1 MEVGSDR
8 ILFHPRLGDIPTNM
22 DRDVEIYCPS
32 TDGGTS
38 EQSNRTVSIHIDTIR
53 PVITPGNATIYLELG
68 STHTPETPACADTN
82 PDADLTGRITTED
95 GGLAAALSGSANTTA
110 TITHSCVDEAGNPA
124 RQSVRTFEIRDTM
137 SPTIS
142 FSHAILEVA
151 FGGTYA
157 APVATCNDPPRGT
170 FTTTNDGQTVDT
182 DTAGTYTESYTCDD
196 GLTQATTGT
205 RTVTVLAA
213 GAGSDPVIGN
223 VPTEPILFRQGTE
236 PPAHGLTCDDGGVDL
251 TSRITTLTPVDSTAT
266 NGTLDVEY
274 TCTDD
279 DSTTARAT
287 VTYHVDGTVPEIDP
301 PTGARNLELGEPFPE
316 TAACT
321 DPFPRGAATLAPID
335 ASAIEAALDA
345 RMLPD
350 GPLSI
355 TYECTDR
362 VGNAAD
368 PSVRTFT
375 IVDTTPPGDPVI
387 GMPLI
392 DRTAALVFELGTREC
407 PQDRGTPSFL
417 MNTTTRGGEA
427 ARFDS
432 TVPGEYVITYYCMD
446 ASQRSGTVA
455 QQVTVEKGMG
465 YGTAPVITLG
475 PLEDMILV
483 RLGDPA
489 PAHGLTC
496 TDGDIDRTAEIMVE
510 GADLDTSVGGVQTV
524 TYICRDDESM
534 FDRSTITY
542 TVDGTRPAISPGNGT
557 IQLEL
562 GSAFAREE
570 VTCTDPFPA
579 GEVDQNRITRQ
590 MEDVV
595 DAALASRAPQDVEVT
610 YDCTDEAG
618 NPARQSVRMF
628 AVNDTTAPAPPVI
641 PSPMITITQG
651 SPLDLGRTTCPDDR
665 GTPISISNTTTRD
678 GAAVDRVDPDAPGT
692 YIITFRCSDLYR
704 STTAQQTVTVN
715 ARAGSGDVPVITGK
729 PAGPLHTRQGAA
741 LMDHGMTCRDGT
753 ADLPLTPNP
762 AIPSGDVNGTTLVTF
777 TCTDADG
784 NPASETVT
792 YIVDGTRPVIDP
804 GNGTITLELGGT
816 FAPESPTCT
825 DRYPRADR
833 TSDISRDGEDDV
845 RTALGSKEEGEA
857 VVTYSCSDAVGN
869 PAKISERTFDIQDTI
884 RPAPPTFGITSR
896 TVDQG
901 DDNPLDRAACAQD
914 GGTVIRLMNTTTRD
928 NAAVDGIDTGI
939 PGTYRV
945 DHWCEDANQRS
956 ETARQTLMVR
966 AAPGHGTPPV
976 ISGTPLT
983 ILVREGEDP
992 DPHGLVCLDGGA
1004 DLSGRITTET
1014 TVDSTTRNGTHEIV
1028 YTCTDDEEMTATA
1041 AVTYI
1046 VDGTFPVITPG
1057 DGPAP
1062 ADQELGT
1069 AFVPETVTCAD
1080 RFPMADR
1087 TSNITRSGEAEIN
1100 LALSSK
1106 EPVRLTLTHICH
1118 DEAGNRVTSERIHA
1132 INDTIAPGAPTASV
1146 ITRDIPHGGDN
1157 PLDMAVCAQDAGTA
1171 VQLVREI
1178 RLDGELVDEIDTD
1191 DSGTYVVEN
1200 RCADRYNTG
1209 GSLRQT
1215 LNVMQAA
1222 KPVLTLAA
1230 DARHL
1235 RSGDTYAPELSC
1247 AGTITA
1253 NDTASALVDGRH
1265 VVTVPEID
1273 GDGMLNIMYSC
1284 ESSGRMADEMPVL
1297 RITVDNT
1304 LPQIEILGDDPHHV
1318 KRTAGQTYDSVDAGT
1333 TCTDAAPGVKAG
1345 ESSNA
1350 TEASL
1355 DADAELTVAYH
1366 CWDLAGNNA
1375 TAYRQV
1381 IVDGTRPVITPVNA
1395 TIHLELG
1402 STHTDMAPTCTDP
1415 FPPTDL
1421 TDRITTEDGGLAA
1434 ALSGSANDT
1443 VRITHSCIDEVGNP
1457 ARQSVR
1463 TFEIRDTMSPTI
1475 SFSHAILEVAFGG
1488 TYVEPVA
1495 TCSDPP
1501 RGTFTTTNDGQTVDT
1516 DTAGTYTESY
1526 TCDDGLTQAATETR
1540 TVTVLA
1546 AGAGS
1551 NPVIGNVPTAP
1562 ILFREGT
1569 TPPAHGLTCDDGG
1582 VDLTSRITT
1591 LTPVDSTATNGTL
1604 DVEYTCTDDD
1614 STTARATVTYHVD
1627 GTIPVIDPPTGTV
1640 PGHQELGTAFSAGET
1655 ATCKDSFPK
1664 ADRTVTTAGQP
1675 AIETALEAGEEDELA
1690 LTHSCTDEAGNEAVQ
1705 SVRTY
1710 ELRDTIAPAAP
1721 SAAVTTGTINRG
1733 DPNPLTPPTCAPDGG
1748 TPLEISTVVTR
1759 DGSTV
1764 SAVDTNV
1771 AGMYEVTS
1779 KCTDANR
1786 DGPTLEQ
1793 TLTVNADPAPSS
1805 GPALTGTASTPAYLR
1820 DATTYEHGIT
1830 CTEGGTDLTSMI
1842 GFDPALSTLTEE
1854 RVHEVTLYCPA
1865 TSGDTSDYANATI
1878 SITVD
1883 RTGPVADIDGT
1894 RNIETHAYGSAYTYR
1909 SITCPQDAGSPVQSP
1924 ATVTYVDAG
1933 GAALPGGIAATT
1945 EAGQYG
1951 IKFHCTDEAGN
1962 QGPVYTVPL
1971 IVYAGLPS
1979 FNDDA
1984 TSSRSVLNGTLGD
1997 DARMSNPLTFDH
2009 GLECRP
2015 EGKGTD
2021 VKPGKLVFRPLLAT
2035 LEHNRPTPVDV
2046 FCLDI
2051 NGNAGPDAQTSGTVT
2066 FDTHPPTLARIPGGS
2081 VYFEQ
2086 GPHHTVPTGV
2096 IHPIYES
2103 NKLESRADIKAKFR
2117 CVDSPD
2123 ARSEN
2128 AVEVHTKAEI
2138 TRKEFDYQRLGDKIT
2153 PQFVAAHTRDG
2164 VTEFDVLDVT
2174 CTDLAGNER
2183 IYSWIIAED
2192 RAYHPAEGQ
2201 KATVAPV
2208 IEIHKFVSE
2217 AQAGPY
2223 THPEGDI
2230 TCSDYLAADL
2240 STNDYAKPDERFSD
2254 IGLDFRDVPF
2264 GGGSESTRFLS
2275 TVPSVATGLTHVPH
2289 VCTDAAGARVA
2300 TFTNVFV
2307 PAAGGPTISI
2317 MNDGAEVEI
2326 GQRIPV
2332 TASCTDES
2340 GSPLEVENRT
2350 YSRFYSTHH
2359 QVTFDPNPD
2368 DTSIERQFHIVFWC
2382 KDSSNREALKSG
2394 TFTQVPG
2401 GPQVRIEGSDLL
2413 FGDRITPESAIRN
2426 AHLAGEAY
2434 TAPEATCYY
2443 PKNDPPTWDP
2453 TVSGGPG
2460 AGTAA
2465 GTWSTITYECTAGS
2479 ATELAEL
2486 KVRTLNS
2493 KEITFD
2499 PGRDA
2504 HRTGTSFADNA
2515 ACTGTRGQAITPVV
2529 ETVRDVDGNTVPA
2542 ITDSDGRHVARIDA
2556 STPAG
2561 NYTILYECT
2570 DTKVLKGKGG
2580 PAHLKE
2586 YELKQV
2592 FTRPLVV
2599 ADDAPLPVREGLNI
2613 EVHPAKYA
2621 PLVTLPTQNN
2631 FPTATCRNGDDVIGV
2646 LGLSVIFGV
2655 VTSDKRQV
2663 AGSATI
2669 DPEYV
2674 PASRLTLENWNKTY
2688 AVTFTCRSGGERLAP
2703 ETTEFHQ
2710 VAHNSAIIGGFEID
2724 GATETQASAAANLH
2738 LQGTAYEHGEI
2749 GCGIFSGDRNSGQF
2763 NTYEFGEA
2771 GSNFRVH
2778 SGGIDADTPLA
2789 ALHQLSYTCQ
2799 PPGADNPRIV
2809 TRQVPVVERLVPV
2822 IENLGT
2828 TEYELGEA
2836 YEETATCSGLFGG
2849 AITGANAPAAPVL
2862 DVTVRGGTTVGAITA
2877 AGDYTLDYTC
2887 TQQFLGQ
2894 TFTAAPASR
2903 TLEVKAAGA
2912 GTPPTSRLTGDAPE
2926 VVELKSGT
2934 DYRHDLSCTDGG
2946 TPKGIEFSPRLEDL
2960 TANENN
2966 TVTIICPDDRN
2977 RKSSLNTRTVYIYVD
2992 TIAPRLH
2999 ALLSGRLQYASA
3011 SELSFPYSSFTCA
3024 DDRDPTNT
3032 QALFDPP
3039 VRTIANDDPTTATIY
3054 CPDAVGNTLPPGYTD
3069 SMTPPGRT
3077 NEGNATVIIHID
3089 TKKPVVTVT
3098 PRGTADNPTQV
3109 PFGGPYVQPTVTC
3122 VDPDGGTLDTP
3133 VATNTGETVDVNTPG
3148 TYTETYTGCLDRLH
3162 KRSDPVDNVVR
3173 VLPDTASTNMP
3184 PRIVLDY
3191 TNNTNLE
3198 VGNDATATCTDTEDG
3213 DKPVTRTG
3221 GAGFDPNDDT
3231 FGYAEGSR
3239 AKPYAFTYT
3248 CTDTGSK
3255 TATARGVITQVSD
3268 IPHLIIPGIIYDA
3281 AGKQTFASVQNSF
3294 HSSGNTPTF
3303 DDSRCYHHTTGEFL
3317 RDNDKIT
3324 INSGGVTG
3332 DALRDLV
3339 GGNLGAH
3346 VINHTCAIDGKSNSI
3361 FQTIY
3366 TISRERPAITISPAS
3381 PVTHTEGTEFDEQST
3396 CTGTLDGDLDVDIV
3410 SITGPGS
3417 PSEIDETTA
3426 PGQYTITYSCTED
3439 FPATDF
3445 HLEGSIS
3452 SAQGTLVVNVEA
3464 RAADAPTTTLTGKA
3478 DKRVHIMTATE
3489 AEFETKQGIGC
3500 DNTVSGGPTE
3510 IFYIPE
3516 ITSLAPNMQHTVR
3529 AYCPDGDGRVSDA
3542 TNGTFRITVDNMDP
3556 TASISG
3562 SDPHVLMPVAGAT
3575 YDSVDEGAI
3584 CSDNPPGS
3592 VVSHTV
3598 KSASGSTSIAA
3609 DTKFTATATC
3619 TDQAG
3624 NTGPVS
3630 WQVIIDGTAPAAPTA
3645 PATLMLNTNAVP
3657 DLDADRPA
3665 CAQDSG
3671 SRVTTPAAYV
3681 IKLAG
3686 VEVMS
3691 IDTTSATE
3699 DYTIEY
3705 TCRDA
3710 ATNES
3715 AVATRAVSITRP
3727 ATDTRP
3733 DLMLDGN
3740 NTTFEVGTDAPGAT
3754 CTDVED
3760 GTFDAVRTD
3769 PAGYDINED
3778 SFGFAEGS
3786 RAIEYRF
3793 DFTCTDSDGRT
3804 DTGHAIHT
3812 QVSNVPHLAITGINY
3827 GADGKQTFESL
3838 TFHRSGNNP
3847 SFDDAKCYFH
3857 TTGEFKA
3864 LDNRIV
3870 ITGEDDEGVPK
3881 NNDMSTELQDSIR
3894 LNLGWHLITHTCTIE
3909 PGKSNSISQTIYT
3922 IARDNPVIN
3931 TGPAE
3936 VIHPLG
3942 DTFEHAARCT
3952 SVLDE
3957 AIEMEDPD
3965 IVDAGGVTVAR
3976 IDGSTPAGTYTATYS
3991 CTQEIPENANH
4002 LEGTLTAAQRSVM
4015 IVVSD
4020 GVGPDLR
4027 VPSGRVIHEQGAAF
4041 DVNDHATCTDGSG
4054 TMDISIDPVIDAS
4067 TQADTYETIIS
4078 CTDGTNTRTAPLTVV
4093 VRAPGM
4099 PVITPPGDSYH
4110 LQHFFE
4116 VPGATCTDPEEGLLE
4131 TTHVIT
4137 DAAGTVI
4144 PEADVDRGR
4153 HLVTYSCTDSAGNE
4167 AEPANATIHVGRAGD
4182 TLPPVI
4188 TMAGYS
4194 VIYHQLGTPYVDRGA
4209 TCHDDNYGDLP
4220 VAVATPDGPVDYN
4233 RIGTYRIAYSC
4244 QTPQDGDV
4252 TATRYVRIV
4261 SSVPAD
4267 SAAPMVDLPQE
4278 IERIVSGAAATAPPP
4293 GIIDRDGNAVYVPA
4307 PDPGSEPAH
4316 ERSIRHAAGTPFT
4329 PPRGICNDGDD
4340 EDGNRIYALANH
4352 THSITEATPA
4362 GSTEDVTYT
4371 CKDPAGN
4378 TVTRTLHVMV
4388 EEDAAAPRIA
4398 LIGPGTVTM
4407 APGAQYVERGATC
4420 TDGFT
4425 PPGTQLLPRI
4435 SGDRVLSR
4443 PGSYDLE
4450 YVCVDAS
4457 GHASPI
4463 LGRTILVRSDG
4474 SGEEDWLLNPTFG
4487 RSWITDGQ
4495 QVRGGFAFNGRSLDI
4510 TDNFH
4515 TGLERMTV
4523 RVGSD
4528 NTITMKAYSERDL
4541 ERFTIYLGVPDV
4553 SRATAA
4559 DAAIHVDL
4567 RRDYMVPA
4575 QYIVASVS
4583 HDQAMPLVQ
4592 PNSTAASVSAARCGA
4607 GDAECTVV
4615 EVSFRV
4621 MAPLSSDI
4629 VAIAAM
4635 DTERRFTVSYV
4646 NDGVRFDGASMLP
4659 AETASFVIK
4668 RGNQHPAEWV
4678 HLVREDWRYNLWE
4691 DQHGFAWVRNSYGSW
4706 EQVTR
4711 AGFERLADPE
4721 VSIVTRNHDR
4731 FADMLERER
4740 ERAALVFNATE
4751 LEREVGGSFSHDA
4764 PVRVE
4769 KLKDPAILEKLKI
4782 EELAA
4787 LEYLEGAR

>member
-1 MEVGSDR
+1 QNEGASVAPGGRIPVSATCTDSNNNELETTNSTYSEFYSILHSVNFGELDDVGVERDYHVVFSCEDAQGREAWKSAKFTRTPAGPTITLEDYEGDPRKESPESALRSIHIQGTEYTGPGATCTDTATGQDVPVTVEGAPDSTSPAGPWSKITYTCESGGFTATAERRVRTLESASITFTPDESPYMGGPDIPDEPSCLDTRGNPVEPELVRVTAPDGTVSDTLDFTVSGIHTVHYECADPAIFKGKGGPNHLKEYVHRQEFTQQVVVPPQESTPFITLEGPLEKGVLPETLYVEDGFTCTDRPSYADITDRAQANFTAGTEMPNNPVTIEYTCTAADGDEAEPVYRYLSPEVGLHVRFDGPTIVRTTAGDRELPGAQCWINDRKIKDIMPPEVLDSGPTRGRSPATYPADAEARIDPRYDGGHRFTLENWNRTHVMTFRCTDPEGNFEPVTQTFEIHHIPLQPIISGERGVELNDRNIETDASKVKDENLHMRGEAFDHKIKCGYYDETEKEFTVYDAGGSVFRVTSGAITASTPVSREHDVDYSCALSGTSAAATRKVVIVATTEPVLRSVGDDTHTNDAVFTDTASCLGIFGGGGGVVTLTTSERPDITRTITAPGGTPNELAENVRATIAIGAATGEHTIKYDCVQRVLGRSFTSTATQTITVNAPSTTTTPAAATALEGAASDARIRDATSYTHTLVCKEDGVEVGSDR

-22 DRDVEIYCPS
+22 DRDVEIYCPA

-213 GAGSDPVIGN
+213 GAGSNPVIGN
-223 VPTEPILFRQGTE
+223 VPTEPILFRQGTA

-1004 DLSGRITTET
+1004 DLSGRITTGT

-1488 TYVEPVA
+1488 TYAAPVA
-1495 TCSDPP
+1495 TCNDPP

-1526 TCDDGLTQAATETR
+1526 TCDDGLTQATTGTR

-1551 NPVIGNVPTAP
+1551 NPVIGNVPTEP
-1562 ILFREGT
+1562 ILFRQGT
-1569 TPPAHGLTCDDGG
+1569 APPAHGLTCDDGG

-1655 ATCKDSFPK
+1655 ATCKDSFPR

-1675 AIETALEAGEEDELA
+1675 AIVTALGAGMEDELA

-1710 ELRDTIAPAAP
+1710 ELLDTTPPAAP

-1733 DPNPLTPPTCAPDGG
+1733 DTNPLTAPTCAPDGG

-1779 KCTDANR
+1779 KCTDRKNQE
-1786 DGPTLEQ
+1786 GPTLVQ
-1793 TLTVNADPAPSS
+1793 TLTVNPPAAS
-1805 GPALTGTASTPAYLR
+1805 GPALTGTASTPAYVR

-1830 CTEGGTDLTSMI
+1830 CTEGGTDLTGMI
-1842 GFDPALSTLTEE
+1842 GFDPALSTLTDEKA
-1854 RVHEVTLYCPA
+1854 HEVTLYCPA

-1878 SITVD
+1878 QITVD

-1933 GAALPGGIAATT
+1933 GAALPGGITATT

-1984 TSSRSVLNGTLGD
+1984 TSSMSVLNGTLGD

-2015 EGKGTD
+2015 DGKGTD

-2128 AVEVHTKAEI
+2128 AVEVPTKAEI
-2138 TRKEFDYQRLGDKIT
+2138 TRRAFDYQRLGDKIT

-2174 CTDLAGNER
+2174 CTDLAGNVQT
-2183 IYSWIIAED
+2183 YSWIIAED

-2240 STNDYAKPDERFSD
+2240 STNDYEKPDERFSD
-2254 IGLDFRDVPF
+2254 LGLDFRDVPF

-2382 KDSSNREALKSG
+2382 KDGSNREALKSAE
-2394 TFTQVPG
+2394 FTQVPG
-2401 GPQVRIEGSDLL
+2401 GPQVRIGGSDLL
-2413 FGDRITPESAIRN
+2413 FGNRITPESAIRN

-2434 TAPEATCYY
+2434 TAPGATCYY
-2443 PKNDPPTWDP
+2443 PKNDPPTWDA

-2460 AGTAA
+2460 PGTTA
-2465 GTWSTITYECTAGS
+2465 GTWSTITYQCTADDGS
-2479 ATELAEL
+2479 TSSADL

-2493 KEITFD
+2493 KAITFD
-2499 PGRDA
+2499 PGREA

-2542 ITDSDGRHVARIDA
+2542 ITDSDGRPVAQIDA

-2570 DTKVLKGKGG
+2570 DARVLRGQGG
-2580 PAHLKE
+2580 QSHLKD
-2586 YELKQV
+2586 YELRQV

-2688 AVTFTCRSGGERLAP
+2688 AVTFTCKSGGERLAP
-2703 ETTEFHQ
+2703 VTTEFHQ

-2822 IENLGT
+2822 IENLRT
-2828 TEYELGEA
+2828 TEHVLGTA
-2836 YEETATCSGLFGG
+2836 FDETATCSGLFGG
-2849 AITGANAPAAPVL
+2849 AITGASAPSAPVL
-2862 DVTVRGGTTVGAITA
+2862 TPTVRGGTTVDAITS
-2877 AGDYTLDYTC
+2877 GGEYTLDYTC
-2887 TQQFLGQ
+2887 TQQFLGK
-2894 TFTAAPASR
+2894 TFTAAAASR
-2903 TLEVKAAGA
+2903 TLDVKAAGA
-2912 GTPPTSRLTGDAPE
+2912 GT
-2926 VVELKSGT
+2926 
-2934 DYRHDLSCTDGG
+2934 
-2946 TPKGIEFSPRLEDL
+2946 
-2960 TANENN
+2960 
-2966 TVTIICPDDRN
+2966 
-2977 RKSSLNTRTVYIYVD
+2977 
-2992 TIAPRLH
+2992 
-2999 ALLSGRLQYASA
+2999 
-3011 SELSFPYSSFTCA
+3011 
-3024 DDRDPTNT
+3024 
-3032 QALFDPP
+3032 
-3039 VRTIANDDPTTATIY
+3039 
-3054 CPDAVGNTLPPGYTD
+3054 
-3069 SMTPPGRT
+3069 
-3077 NEGNATVIIHID
+3077 
-3089 TKKPVVTVT
+3089 
-3098 PRGTADNPTQV
+3098 
-3109 PFGGPYVQPTVTC
+3109 
-3122 VDPDGGTLDTP
+3122 
-3133 VATNTGETVDVNTPG
+3133 
-3148 TYTETYTGCLDRLH
+3148 
-3162 KRSDPVDNVVR
+3162 
-3173 VLPDTASTNMP
+3173 
-3184 PRIVLDY
+3184 
-3191 TNNTNLE
+3191 
-3198 VGNDATATCTDTEDG
+3198 
-3213 DKPVTRTG
+3213 
-3221 GAGFDPNDDT
+3221 
-3231 FGYAEGSR
+3231 
-3239 AKPYAFTYT
+3239 
-3248 CTDTGSK
+3248 
-3255 TATARGVITQVSD
+3255 
-3268 IPHLIIPGIIYDA
+3268 
-3281 AGKQTFASVQNSF
+3281 
-3294 HSSGNTPTF
+3294 
-3303 DDSRCYHHTTGEFL
+3303 
-3317 RDNDKIT
+3317 
-3324 INSGGVTG
+3324 
-3332 DALRDLV
+3332 
-3339 GGNLGAH
+3339 
-3346 VINHTCAIDGKSNSI
+3346 
-3361 FQTIY
+3361 
-3366 TISRERPAITISPAS
+3366 
-3381 PVTHTEGTEFDEQST
+3381 
-3396 CTGTLDGDLDVDIV
+3396 
-3410 SITGPGS
+3410 
-3417 PSEIDETTA
+3417 
-3426 PGQYTITYSCTED
+3426 
-3439 FPATDF
+3439 
-3445 HLEGSIS
+3445 
-3452 SAQGTLVVNVEA
+3452 
-3464 RAADAPTTTLTGKA
+3464 APT
-3478 DKRVHIMTATE
+3478 
-3489 AEFETKQGIGC
+3489 
-3500 DNTVSGGPTE
+3500 
-3510 IFYIPE
+3510 
-3516 ITSLAPNMQHTVR
+3516 
-3529 AYCPDGDGRVSDA
+3529 
-3542 TNGTFRITVDNMDP
+3542 
-3556 TASISG
+3556 
-3562 SDPHVLMPVAGAT
+3562 
-3575 YDSVDEGAI
+3575 
-3584 CSDNPPGS
+3584 
-3592 VVSHTV
+3592 
-3598 KSASGSTSIAA
+3598 
-3609 DTKFTATATC
+3609 
-3619 TDQAG
+3619 
-3624 NTGPVS
+3624 
-3630 WQVIIDGTAPAAPTA
+3630 
-3645 PATLMLNTNAVP
+3645 
-3657 DLDADRPA
+3657 
-3665 CAQDSG
+3665 
-3671 SRVTTPAAYV
+3671 
-3681 IKLAG
+3681 
-3686 VEVMS
+3686 
-3691 IDTTSATE
+3691 
-3699 DYTIEY
+3699 
-3705 TCRDA
+3705 
-3710 ATNES
+3710 
-3715 AVATRAVSITRP
+3715 
-3727 ATDTRP
+3727 
-3733 DLMLDGN
+3733 
-3740 NTTFEVGTDAPGAT
+3740 
-3754 CTDVED
+3754 
-3760 GTFDAVRTD
+3760 
-3769 PAGYDINED
+3769 
-3778 SFGFAEGS
+3778 
-3786 RAIEYRF
+3786 
-3793 DFTCTDSDGRT
+3793 
-3804 DTGHAIHT
+3804 
-3812 QVSNVPHLAITGINY
+3812 
-3827 GADGKQTFESL
+3827 
-3838 TFHRSGNNP
+3838 
-3847 SFDDAKCYFH
+3847 
-3857 TTGEFKA
+3857 
-3864 LDNRIV
+3864 
-3870 ITGEDDEGVPK
+3870 
-3881 NNDMSTELQDSIR
+3881 
-3894 LNLGWHLITHTCTIE
+3894 
-3909 PGKSNSISQTIYT
+3909 
-3922 IARDNPVIN
+3922 
-3931 TGPAE
+3931 
-3936 VIHPLG
+3936 
-3942 DTFEHAARCT
+3942 
-3952 SVLDE
+3952 
-3957 AIEMEDPD
+3957 
-3965 IVDAGGVTVAR
+3965 
-3976 IDGSTPAGTYTATYS
+3976 
-3991 CTQEIPENANH
+3991 
-4002 LEGTLTAAQRSVM
+4002 
-4015 IVVSD
+4015 
-4020 GVGPDLR
+4020 
-4027 VPSGRVIHEQGAAF
+4027 
-4041 DVNDHATCTDGSG
+4041 
-4054 TMDISIDPVIDAS
+4054 
-4067 TQADTYETIIS
+4067 
-4078 CTDGTNTRTAPLTVV
+4078 
-4093 VRAPGM
+4093 
-4099 PVITPPGDSYH
+4099 
-4110 LQHFFE
+4110 
-4116 VPGATCTDPEEGLLE
+4116 
-4131 TTHVIT
+4131 
-4137 DAAGTVI
+4137 
-4144 PEADVDRGR
+4144 
-4153 HLVTYSCTDSAGNE
+4153 
-4167 AEPANATIHVGRAGD
+4167 
-4182 TLPPVI
+4182 
-4188 TMAGYS
+4188 
-4194 VIYHQLGTPYVDRGA
+4194 
-4209 TCHDDNYGDLP
+4209 
-4220 VAVATPDGPVDYN
+4220 
-4233 RIGTYRIAYSC
+4233 
-4244 QTPQDGDV
+4244 
-4252 TATRYVRIV
+4252 
-4261 SSVPAD
+4261 
-4267 SAAPMVDLPQE
+4267 
-4278 IERIVSGAAATAPPP
+4278 
-4293 GIIDRDGNAVYVPA
+4293 
-4307 PDPGSEPAH
+4307 
-4316 ERSIRHAAGTPFT
+4316 
-4329 PPRGICNDGDD
+4329 
-4340 EDGNRIYALANH
+4340 
-4352 THSITEATPA
+4352 
-4362 GSTEDVTYT
+4362 
-4371 CKDPAGN
+4371 
-4378 TVTRTLHVMV
+4378 
-4388 EEDAAAPRIA
+4388 
-4398 LIGPGTVTM
+4398 
-4407 APGAQYVERGATC
+4407 
-4420 TDGFT
+4420 
-4425 PPGTQLLPRI
+4425 
-4435 SGDRVLSR
+4435 
-4443 PGSYDLE
+4443 
-4450 YVCVDAS
+4450 
-4457 GHASPI
+4457 
-4463 LGRTILVRSDG
+4463 
-4474 SGEEDWLLNPTFG
+4474 
-4487 RSWITDGQ
+4487 
-4495 QVRGGFAFNGRSLDI
+4495 
-4510 TDNFH
+4510 
-4515 TGLERMTV
+4515 
-4523 RVGSD
+4523 
-4528 NTITMKAYSERDL
+4528 
-4541 ERFTIYLGVPDV
+4541 
-4553 SRATAA
+4553 
-4559 DAAIHVDL
+4559 
-4567 RRDYMVPA
+4567 
-4575 QYIVASVS
+4575 
-4583 HDQAMPLVQ
+4583 
-4592 PNSTAASVSAARCGA
+4592 
-4607 GDAECTVV
+4607 
-4615 EVSFRV
+4615 
-4621 MAPLSSDI
+4621 
-4629 VAIAAM
+4629 
-4635 DTERRFTVSYV
+4635 
-4646 NDGVRFDGASMLP
+4646 
-4659 AETASFVIK
+4659 
-4668 RGNQHPAEWV
+4668 
-4678 HLVREDWRYNLWE
+4678 
-4691 DQHGFAWVRNSYGSW
+4691 
-4706 EQVTR
+4706 
-4711 AGFERLADPE
+4711 
-4721 VSIVTRNHDR
+4721 
-4731 FADMLERER
+4731 
-4740 ERAALVFNATE
+4740 
-4751 LEREVGGSFSHDA
+4751 
-4764 PVRVE
+4764 
-4769 KLKDPAILEKLKI
+4769 
-4782 EELAA
+4782 
-4787 LEYLEGAR
+4787 